1 MGDQTDPQYFN
12 NYPCQKIPN
21 YLDDIYILKLSYHVY
36 ELLYTMGF
44 QRDRRDFPEYIL
56 HHTLT
61 LVLVLFSYII
71 NFLPIGAVIM
81 LVHDFPDVFISLFKI
96 TSDIISSKYQNILAG
111 IMFPLWLYCRIYFFP
126 VYLIGKYYEQA
137 ANSDH
142 YV

>member
-1 MGDQTDPQYFN
+1 MGDQVDPQYFN

-36 ELLYTMGF
+36 ELLYTIGF

-81 LVHDFPDVFISLFKI
+81 LVHDVPDVLISLFKI
-96 TSDIISSKYQNILAG
+96 TSDIISSKY
-111 IMFPLWLYCRIYFFP
+111 
-126 VYLIGKYYEQA
+126 
-137 ANSDH
+137 
-142 YV
+142 